1 MLGRRFET
9 AGVVVAL
16 AAVALAIAIGV
27 ARGWAGVVDAL
38 AWIAALATAGT
49 LGPAGIAHA
58 VAMRRMQRAKTH
70 DALIVATGVAAAA
83 IVVVALVLAPDRPA
97 LATALLHC
105 CWPAWVLGLAFAAYL
120 LHAAAS
126 RPLEPGM
133 TPRSIVVLG
142 GALQGRHV
150 GPLLRRRVERAAALW
165 HDLADASVRMVVSGG
180 QGSDEPRSEAEA
192 MAEHLVEA
200 CGVPASA
207 IDLEDRSTSTHEN
220 LALTRSTLASPE
232 PWLVVT
238 SEYHVPR
245 TRVLLDR
252 LGIRGDATGSWSS
265 PVYRPGALVREL
277 AATVR
282 PARGTLL
289 VLGALAVGMTIVG
302 VARTAALVG

>member
-1 MLGRRFET
+1 MLGRRFEM
-9 AGVVVAL
+9 AGVAVAL
-16 AAVALAIAIGV
+16 AALALAAAIGL
-27 ARGWAGVVDAL
+27 ADGWDRVLDAL
-38 AWIAALATAGT
+38 VWIAALTTVPT
-49 LGPAGIAHA
+49 LGLAGFAHVA
-58 VAMRRMQRAKTH
+58 AMRRMQRVKAH
-70 DALIVATGVAAAA
+70 DALIAATGVAATA
-83 IVVVALVLAPDRPA
+83 IVAVALALAPAQPR

-105 CWPAWVLGLAFAAYL
+105 CWPAWVLGLAFTAYL

-133 TPRSIVVLG
+133 TPRTIVVLG

-150 GPLLRRRVERAAALW
+150 GPLLRRRVERAATLW
-165 HDLADASVRMVVSGG
+165 HDLGDPSVRMVASGG
-180 QGSDEPRSEAEA
+180 QGADEPRSEAAA

-207 IDLEDRSTSTHEN
+207 IDLEDRSTSTEEN
-220 LALTRSTLASPE
+220 LALTRGTLGATE

-245 TRVLLDR
+245 TRVLLQR

-282 PARGTLL
+282 PARATFL
-289 VLGALAVGMTIVG
+289 VLGALAVASTIVG
-302 VARTAALVG
+302 LVRTSALVG